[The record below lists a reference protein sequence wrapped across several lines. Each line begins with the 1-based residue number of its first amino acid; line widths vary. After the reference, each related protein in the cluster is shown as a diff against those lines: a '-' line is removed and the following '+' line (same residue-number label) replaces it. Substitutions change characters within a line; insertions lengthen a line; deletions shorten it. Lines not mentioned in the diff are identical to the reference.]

1 MMGLLHVLLCFKDRR
16 NPSYYFSTLMAMS
29 AGSSAIFE
37 LALLQAQST
46 EAYAQLLKLEVTSI
60 YVLLIP
66 MVWLVSIQLGSYQ
79 RWLAYVITAI
89 WSVALVFNFLSPG
102 SLVYEQ
108 VSEINR
114 SMTFWGE
121 HYGVGSGP
129 ANPWNMLANLGVVL
143 IIVYV
148 ILVARKAWQ
157 QGSQRRAI
165 TLGGSIVVFM
175 LLAGTHSMLV
185 DNGIVSTPYMVSFA
199 YLAIV
204 LAMSYELVD
213 QAIQVPVLN
222 REIAINQKRWQD
234 LLENVQLAVIAVD
247 NDGIITYANPYL
259 QKLTGY
265 SEPELIQKYAA
276 MLLPA
281 AEQASLR
288 DRLQQALLE
297 GPRPHSQ
304 WRIVCASGVE
314 RYLVWS
320 SVRQFDSEGRVA
332 GLVSVGT
339 DITDQLQAQHDLQQ
353 SQQEMERM
361 VRANLL
367 GELASTM
374 AHELNQPLAAI
385 LSNAQAARRML
396 AKNKLEETML
406 AEILDDIVRD
416 DKRAGEV
423 IHGVRAMLRHG
434 EVSRE
439 QLAVSDIVDEVV
451 RIVKTEADTQGIR
464 LTLTM
469 APELPPVQVNKI
481 EIQQVLMNLI
491 VNAMRIQQAKPRQE
505 RFVHVQVTSE
515 NDQINFT
522 VRDRGP
528 GIKTEA
534 MDKIFEPFFTTR
546 REGLGMGLALSR
558 RIVQAHGGRIWAENH
573 PEGGAVFSFTI
584 PVMET

>member
-29 AGSSAIFE
+29 AGSSAILE

-148 ILVARKAWQ
+148 ILIARKAWQ
-157 QGSQRRAI
+157 QGSERRAI

-304 WRIVCASGVE
+304 WRIVCASGEE

-353 SQQEMERM
+353 SQQEMERIL
-361 VRANLL
+361 RANLL
-367 GELASTM
+367 GELASTL

-491 VNAMRIQQAKPRQE
+491 VNAMRIQLAKPRQE

>member
-304 WRIVCASGVE
+304 WRIVCASGEE

-339 DITDQLQAQHDLQQ
+339 DITDQLQAQHELQQ
-353 SQQEMERM
+353 SQQEMERIL
-361 VRANLL
+361 RANLL
-367 GELASTM
+367 GELASTL